1 MRLHE
6 RHRIVTSA
14 HSDAAV
20 AIMRIFN
27 EADLS
32 YGEVIAFHAHE
43 LSTNAKYMIREER
56 HGDADKPGDE
66 A

>member
-1 MRLHE
+1 
-6 RHRIVTSA
+6 
-14 HSDAAV
+14 
-20 AIMRIFN
+20 MRIFN